1 MRFTSDMAHEYIFKY
16 IIIGDMGC
24 GKSCLLHQFTDHKFL
39 PDSPHTI
46 GVEFGT
52 RVIEI
57 SDKLIKLQIWD
68 TAGQE
73 RFRAVTRSYYRNAA
87 GAIMVFD
94 TTRRQTFSNLASWLS
109 DAKNLTH
116 PHTVMM
122 LIGNKVDL
130 EDERQVT
137 FEEASRFAQE
147 NDLLYLET
155 SAKTGKNVE
164 AAFLETARK
173 IYENLQNGVL
183 DPNSV
188 YSGIQFGRAPIVKGP
203 TKPPATCSC

>member
-1 MRFTSDMAHEYIFKY
+1 MAHEYIFKY

-24 GKSCLLHQFTDHKFL
+24 GKSCLLHQFTEHKFL

-52 RVIEI
+52 RVVDI
-57 SDKLIKLQIWD
+57 SGKLIKLQIWD

-87 GAIMVFD
+87 GAILVFD
-94 TTRRQTFSNLASWLS
+94 TTRRQTYNNLANWLT
-109 DAKNLTH
+109 DTKNLTNH
-116 PHTVMM
+116 HTVMM
-122 LIGNKVDL
+122 LVGNKVDL
-130 EDERQVT
+130 EEQRQVS
-137 FEEASRFAQE
+137 FEEASKFAE
-147 NDLLYLET
+147 DNGLLYLET

-164 AAFLETARK
+164 QAFLQTARH
-173 IYENLQNGVL
+173 IFDNIQNGVL

-188 YSGIQFGRAPIVKGP
+188 ESGIQFGRASAVLKAAEKQQ
-203 TKPPATCSC
+203 TSQCSC

>member
-1 MRFTSDMAHEYIFKY
+1 MAHEYIFKY

-39 PDSPHTI
+39 QDSPHTI

-52 RVIEI
+52 RVVEI
-57 SDKLIKLQIWD
+57 SEKLIKLQIWD

-87 GAIMVFD
+87 GAILVFD
-94 TTRRQTFSNLASWLS
+94 TTRRQTYNNLASWLT
-109 DAKNLTH
+109 DARNLTN

-122 LIGNKVDL
+122 LVGNKVDL
-130 EDERQVT
+130 EDQRQVS

-147 NDLLYLET
+147 NGLLYLET

-164 AAFLETARK
+164 SAFLQTAQH
-173 IYENLQNGVL
+173 IFDNIQNGVL
-183 DPNSV
+183 DPSSV
-188 YSGIQFGRAPIVKGP
+188 DSGIQFGRATALVKGAE
-203 TKPPATCSC
+203 KPRQSQCSC